1 MSRDSTAPRRGYSGL
16 LRNREY
22 VGLLLSDLI
31 SLVGSQL
38 SRVALVVLVYERTN
52 SPLLSAATYAATFLP
67 VVIGAPLLG
76 GLADR
81 LPRRQVLIAA
91 DLVRAALFAVMA
103 IHGMPLWVLLGLLL
117 IAVTVEAPANSAR
130 GPLMREIL
138 VDDEGYQL
146 GTSLDEAIYQG
157 GQIIGFAVAGGLLVL
172 LTPSTALLLDAASFV
187 VSALVIRLLVRHRP
201 AADTEAG
208 DEEAPSERVESRF
221 TKRMRQGLRDARLGF
236 AVAMAPACRRPLLLT
251 WAGVSLSIAPEALAV
266 PWAAQLGAG
275 PLGYGLIFAASPA
288 GSVVGML
295 LVGRVS
301 VPVGQRLLVPL
312 TVVALLPLLFAPG
325 AMYLSLALTL
335 AFVSGVGTT
344 YSMLARVAF
353 VSAVDD
359 AHRGRAFGVAAAGV
373 TAGQGL
379 GIALAGALASL
390 TDPAMSIALCAS
402 IGLLLVTVVVATTP
416 RPGLPEDPDA
426 VDQSPSALVGEDP
439 IAATPWP
446 GPAGLPPAAPRTSDD
461 DAGPPAG
468 ARPAL

>member
-1 MSRDSTAPRRGYSGL
+1 MSRDSTAARRGYSSL

-52 SPLLSAATYAATFLP
+52 SPLLSSATYAATFLP
-67 VVIGAPLLG
+67 IVIGAPLLG

-81 LPRRQVLIAA
+81 LPRRRVLVAA
-91 DLVRAALFAVMA
+91 DLVRAALFAAMA
-103 IHGMPLWVLLGLLL
+103 IHGLPLWVLLGLLL
-117 IAVTVEAPANSAR
+117 TAVTVEAPANSAR
-130 GPLMREIL
+130 GPLMRDIL

-157 GQIIGFAVAGGLLVL
+157 GQIVGFAVAGGLLVL
-172 LTPSTALLLDAASFV
+172 FTPSTALLLDAASFV
-187 VSALVIRLLVRHRP
+187 VSALVIRLLVRHHA
-201 AADTEAG
+201 AADAG
-208 DEEAPSERVESRF
+208 TSDEETPNERAEGRWA
-221 TKRMRQGLRDARLGF
+221 KRVRQGLHDARSGF
-236 AVAMAPACRRPLLLT
+236 SVAMAPACRRPLLLT

-312 TVVALLPLLFAPG
+312 TVLALLPLLFAPS

-335 AFVSGVGTT
+335 AFVSGLGTT

-353 VSAVDD
+353 VRAVDN
-359 AHRGRAFGVAAAGV
+359 AHRGRAFGIAAAGV

-390 TDPAMSIALCAS
+390 TDPAMSIALCAG

-416 RPGLPEDPDA
+416 RPELLEDPDA
-426 VDQSPSALVGEDP
+426 VDDSQPALVGEDS

-446 GPAGLPPAAPRTSDD
+446 GPAGLPPAAPRTPDD
-461 DAGPPAG
+461 DLGPPAG
-468 ARPAL
+468 ALSAS